1 MLTDDTGPMASAR
14 MVGVPFVAIP
24 DDWLLTP
31 EANETEK
38 KIGALQ
44 VELARLKKAEPDS
57 GSVV

>member
-1 MLTDDTGPMASAR
+1 MASAR